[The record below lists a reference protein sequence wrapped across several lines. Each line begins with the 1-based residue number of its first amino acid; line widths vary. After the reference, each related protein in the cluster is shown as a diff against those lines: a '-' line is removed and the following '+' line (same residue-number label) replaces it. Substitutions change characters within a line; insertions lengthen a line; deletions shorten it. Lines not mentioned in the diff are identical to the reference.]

1 MRRLPVAAF
10 VALAIATIAAF
21 FVTQHLKVSTPLLTG
36 APAPQPSAINPID
49 GRACLTHT
57 HRGVR
62 LLSHRR
68 MFVSFYLLNRS
79 DDVDVYIVNSD
90 GEIIKTIASGVH
102 MQASPPKRGYFSWD
116 GRTQN
121 GSIAPDGNYY
131 IRVSLI
137 HQGRSVLISNN
148 SGAEPVTVLTVPT
161 AAPDHER
168 DPEHDLRVRRLG
180 RLGRDDPLHGRG
192 RPAGPDLRL
201 PHRLLGRAA
210 TAQELRGRAQRI
222 IGLGRNRSGRPAR
235 AARHLRLPPPGHRQ
249 GVQRRFLPRAV
260 ARGRGR
266 HPPIASRFRRPLEG
280 DGVASR
286 A

>member
-57 HRGVR
+57 HRGLR

-68 MFVSFYLLNRS
+68 MLVSFYLLNRS

-116 GRTQN
+116 GRTQS
-121 GSIAPDGNYY
+121 GAFAPDGNYY

-148 SGAEPVTVLTVPT
+148 SGAEPVTVLTVPPRPRVTSVTPSTISGSGGSGGSGATIHYTGADGLQGRIFVYRIGASGAPQLLKSFAAGRSGSSVWDGT
-161 AAPDHER
+161 AP
-168 DPEHDLRVRRLG
+168 G
-180 RLGRDDPLHGRG
+180 G
-192 RPAGPDLRL
+192 RPA
-201 PHRLLGRAA
+201 
-210 TAQELRGRAQRI
+210 
-222 IGLGRNRSGRPAR
+222 
-235 AARHLRLPPPGHRQ
+235 PPGTYAFRLRVTDKACNVGFYPAQ
-249 GVQRRFLPRAV
+249 WPV
-260 ARGRGR
+260 AGG
-266 HPPIASRFRRPLEG
+266 PPAG
-280 DGVASR
+280 DRVTVDPSAG
-286 A
+286 